1 MDFQGISTKNNT
13 QDSISIWYV
22 ACFICSQA
30 LERIHRFA
38 SRLAQ
43 PVLSSVVQKE
53 E

>member
-1 MDFQGISTKNNT
+1 MSTKNHK
-13 QDSISIWYV
+13 QDSISIWYI

-30 LERIHRFA
+30 LESIQRFA
-38 SRLAQ
+38 SMLAQ